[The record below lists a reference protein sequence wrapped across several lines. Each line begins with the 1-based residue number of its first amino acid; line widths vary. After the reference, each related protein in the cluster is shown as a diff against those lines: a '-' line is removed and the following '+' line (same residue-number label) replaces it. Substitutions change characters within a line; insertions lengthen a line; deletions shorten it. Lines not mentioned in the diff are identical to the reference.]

1 MAYTT
6 EQREALREAI
16 ASGATEVTYDGKTV
30 KYRSLNDMRSV
41 LDIIDRDLSGAPR
54 RSRSL
59 RAVSNKGL

>member
-41 LDIIDRDLSGAPR
+41 LDIIDRDLSATPR